1 MVDYTLFCGR
11 KSVLDLS
18 EESLFF
24 ERERERERE
33 KSRCKC
39 NIGVYNEMTDSVVN
53 GVCLLEVLPSEST
66 PSRQNFSNWSS
77 YYSQPSP
84 RVHTCAC

>member
-24 ERERERERE
+24 ERERERRV
-33 KSRCKC
+33 
-39 NIGVYNEMTDSVVN
+39 GVSVT
-53 GVCLLEVLPSEST
+53 SEFT
-66 PSRQNFSNWSS
+66 TR
-77 YYSQPSP
+77 
-84 RVHTCAC
+84 